1 MQYAILLPAMRSL
14 GVVWLSRLTLALLLC
29 LLIGCSV
36 SRQPHLEADA
46 TKAQIAGFENV
57 RFLLDGQI
65 NPSISKRL
73 KTAGRRAPRKFL
85 AISGGGAGGAFS
97 VGVLKAWS
105 ERGDRPVFD
114 LVSGVSTGALIAPFA
129 FLGTKYDAA
138 LEHLYTSGVAAGLL
152 DRKFIVRGLLGES
165 LYFQKPLKDMVER
178 YVDKPLLNEI
188 AGEYRKGR
196 NLFVLTTNL
205 DTQRAVLWD
214 MGAIANSPQPEALS
228 LFQNVLIASASIPG
242 VFPAVQIKAVV
253 DGKLITE
260 MHSDGGPSA
269 QIMTV
274 PEAILSDVNLPVP
287 PDTRGSD
294 MYLLVN
300 NALMPEF
307 AVTPNSTLAI
317 STRAYSILVKSQTRQ
332 ALYAVYEYC
341 NRVGIGFHMA
351 TIDVTVPYQISDP
364 FNTDYMR
371 SVFKLGYEKMLQGR
385 LWRDRPTF
393 PQQPPSGPF

>member
-1 MQYAILLPAMRSL
+1 
-14 GVVWLSRLTLALLLC
+14 
-29 LLIGCSV
+29 
-36 SRQPHLEADA
+36 
-46 TKAQIAGFENV
+46 
-57 RFLLDGQI
+57 
-65 NPSISKRL
+65 
-73 KTAGRRAPRKFL
+73 
-85 AISGGGAGGAFS
+85 
-97 VGVLKAWS
+97 
-105 ERGDRPVFD
+105 
-114 LVSGVSTGALIAPFA
+114 
-129 FLGTKYDAA
+129 
-138 LEHLYTSGVAAGLL
+138 
-152 DRKFIVRGLLGES
+152 
-165 LYFQKPLKDMVER
+165 
-178 YVDKPLLNEI
+178 
-188 AGEYRKGR
+188 
-196 NLFVLTTNL
+196 
-205 DTQRAVLWD
+205 
-214 MGAIANSPQPEALS
+214 
-228 LFQNVLIASASIPG
+228 
-242 VFPAVQIKAVV
+242 VV